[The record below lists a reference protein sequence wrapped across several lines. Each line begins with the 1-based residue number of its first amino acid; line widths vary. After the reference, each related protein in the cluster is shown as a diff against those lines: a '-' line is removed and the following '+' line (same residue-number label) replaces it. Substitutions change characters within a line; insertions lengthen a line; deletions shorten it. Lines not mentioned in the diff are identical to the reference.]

1 MTRRTYPED
10 AVGARDRMTGMGE
23 AGGERRA
30 RASFPLEDVVAAP
43 RRSGLWWEIGI
54 VLGLSL
60 GQSAVYSIFTIVQ
73 RLAAPTPLKDQSTQ
87 LNPSQSPTPWIVF
100 TYQVLDI
107 AFSLMAVALV
117 LYLLW
122 RPARNGFR
130 RIGLDWARPWS
141 DLGGGALLLAVI
153 GVPGIGLY
161 ALGRAI
167 GITVDV
173 QASPLDQYWWT
184 VPVLLLS
191 AVRAALQE
199 EVIMVGYLFA
209 RLKQLGWSSW
219 WVIVASAL
227 VRGSYHLYQGIGPFF
242 GNAAM
247 GVVFGWCYRR
257 WGRTAPLVVAH
268 SLLDIAS
275 FVGYP
280 LAVALWPGVFGPSK

>member
-1 MTRRTYPED
+1 M
-10 AVGARDRMTGMGE
+10 VQ
-23 AGGERRA
+23 AGGVARERT
-30 RASFPLEDVVAAP
+30 SFPLENVVERG
-43 RRSGLWWEIGI
+43 RRAGLWWEVGI

-60 GQSAVYSIFTIVQ
+60 GQSAVYSVFAIVQ

-87 LNPSQSPTPWIVF
+87 LNPSQSNTQWIDF

-107 AFSLMAVALV
+107 GFSLMAVALV
-117 LYLLW
+117 IYLLW
-122 RPARNGFR
+122 RPGQTGFR
-130 RIGLDWARPWS
+130 RIGLDWSRPWR
-141 DLGGGALLLAVI
+141 DLGSGALLVVVI
-153 GVPGIGLY
+153 GVPGLAVYG
-161 ALGRAI
+161 LGRAI

-199 EVIMVGYLFA
+199 EVIMIGYLFA
-209 RLKQLGWSSW
+209 RLKQLGWNSW
-219 WVIVASAL
+219 WIIVTSAL

-268 SLLDIAS
+268 SLLDIVS

-280 LAVALWPGVFGPSK
+280 LAVALWPAVFGPTK

>member
-1 MTRRTYPED
+1 MT
-10 AVGARDRMTGMGE
+10 AMSE
-23 AGGERRA
+23 ASGTRRA
-30 RASFPLEDVVAAP
+30 RASFPLEVEVEHE
-43 RRSGLWWEIGI
+43 RRRALWWEVAI

-87 LNPSQSPTPWIVF
+87 LNPSQSSTQWVDL
-100 TYQVLDI
+100 TYQLLDI
-107 AFSLMAVALV
+107 FFSLMAVALV
-117 LYLLW
+117 IYLLW
-122 RPARNGFR
+122 LPRRSGFR
-130 RIGLDWARPWS
+130 RMGLDWTRPWR

-153 GVPGIGLY
+153 GVPGLALY
-161 ALGRAI
+161 AVGRAA

-199 EVIMVGYLFA
+199 EVIMIGYLFA
-209 RLKQLGWSSW
+209 RLKQLGWNSW

-247 GVVFGWCYRR
+247 GIVFGWCYRR
-257 WGRTAPLVVAH
+257 WGRVAPLVVAH
-268 SLLDIAS
+268 SLLDIVS

-280 LAVALWPGVFGPSK
+280 LAVALWPGVFGPPPKS

>member
-1 MTRRTYPED
+1 
-10 AVGARDRMTGMGE
+10 MGE
-23 AGGERRA
+23 ADGVRA
-30 RASFPLEDVVAAP
+30 SRTSFPLEAIAE
-43 RRSGLWWEIGI
+43 RRGRALLRWEVGI

-73 RLAAPTPLKDQSTQ
+73 RLAAPTPLKDQSAQ
-87 LNPSQSPTPWIVF
+87 LNPSQSSTEWVNF
-100 TYQVLDI
+100 TYQMLDI
-107 AFSLMAVALV
+107 VFSLMAVALV
-117 LYLLW
+117 VYLLW
-122 RPARNGFR
+122 NPVRTGFR
-130 RIGLDWARPWS
+130 RIGLDWSHPWR
-141 DLGGGALLLAVI
+141 DLAGGATLLAVI
-153 GVPGIGLY
+153 GVPGLALY

-199 EVIMVGYLFA
+199 EVIMIGYLFA

-227 VRGSYHLYQGIGPFF
+227 VRGSYHLYQGIGPFL
-242 GNAAM
+242 GNGAM

-268 SLLDIAS
+268 SLLDIVS

-280 LAVALWPGVFGPSK
+280 LAVTLWPNIFGPSK